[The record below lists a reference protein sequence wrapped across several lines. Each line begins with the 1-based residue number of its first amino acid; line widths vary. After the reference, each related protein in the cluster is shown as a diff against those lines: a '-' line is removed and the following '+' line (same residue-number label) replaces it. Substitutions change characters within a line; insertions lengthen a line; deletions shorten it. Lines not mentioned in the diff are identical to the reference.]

1 MQNVIGYGRDL
12 LHLSNTGISYLT
24 ASVSIGIGLGAFVAG
39 KLSADRVELGL
50 VPIGSVGLGV
60 FGVFLYFGHHSFAQ
74 VFIGH
79 FLLGFSGGIFIIPLQ
94 SYLQAH
100 AGEHSKGRII
110 ATSNVLTFT
119 GVFLGA
125 GIFAFLSGPCRM
137 QANQILLV
145 MAVISFGAT
154 WHILMVLPDF
164 MVRLCFFLLT
174 HTFYRIEVRGGENLP
189 RRGPALLVCNH
200 ISFADPFLI
209 GACTPRFV
217 RFLMYR
223 HFYETAG
230 IHWLAKTDGRDSD
243 FGS

>member
-39 KLSADRVELGL
+39 KLSGDRVELGL

-60 FGVFLYFGHHSFAQ
+60 FGVFLFFGHHSVAQ

-110 ATSNVLTFT
+110 ATSNV
-119 GVFLGA
+119 
-125 GIFAFLSGPCRM
+125 
-137 QANQILLV
+137 
-145 MAVISFGAT
+145 
-154 WHILMVLPDF
+154 
-164 MVRLCFFLLT
+164 
-174 HTFYRIEVRGGENLP
+174 
-189 RRGPALLVCNH
+189 
-200 ISFADPFLI
+200 
-209 GACTPRFV
+209 
-217 RFLMYR
+217 
-223 HFYETAG
+223 
-230 IHWLAKTDGRDSD
+230 
-243 FGS
+243 